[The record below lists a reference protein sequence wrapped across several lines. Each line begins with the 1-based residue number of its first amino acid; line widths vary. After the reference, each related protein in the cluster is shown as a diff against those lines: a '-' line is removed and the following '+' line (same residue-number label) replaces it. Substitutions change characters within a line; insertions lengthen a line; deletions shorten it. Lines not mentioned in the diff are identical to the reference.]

1 MSESSDI
8 LRLLIAE
15 RDRYILEAADIE
27 RRLSFIRNQM
37 ETLDALISGYAQED
51 RVYQSTGRLS
61 NISSTLAFLQ
71 ESPRHHNE
79 EYTPISPTIKVEDR
93 VSQFRH
99 EPVVTNNP
107 ARQVSDAVS
116 SETDE
121 DEPFVDISDIP
132 KIQIPRKPGAI
143 LPLPE
148 FRDYSVQNAILIVLR
163 RKPRTH
169 FHVDALVRDIYGDK
183 LSPDDFKAVKAT
195 VSKMLST
202 GLQQGVWY
210 RVLHAQGVYTL
221 TYEKGITTKPLK
233 KR

>member
-1 MSESSDI
+1 MSESSEI

-51 RVYQSTGRLS
+51 QIYQSAGRLS

-71 ESPRHHNE
+71 ESPRHHND
-79 EYTPISPTIKVEDR
+79 EYATISPTAKIEETVRQLRQDSHTLDDMARPISE
-93 VSQFRH
+93 
-99 EPVVTNNP
+99 VVP
-107 ARQVSDAVS
+107 AD
-116 SETDE
+116 
-121 DEPFVDISDIP
+121 DEPDVDLSDIP

-143 LPLPE
+143 LPLPQY
-148 FRDYSVQNAILIVLR
+148 RDYSVQNAILIVLR

-202 GLQQGVWY
+202 GLQQGVWF

-221 TYEKGITTKPLK
+221 TYEKGITTKPVK
-233 KR
+233 KK